1 MQAEEPGQSKELRRH
16 LEPQPVAWW
25 VMVLCSLA
33 VGVIAGLGAVVFR
46 AMIGGFHNLLF
57 LGQWSFDYDANVH
70 TPPSP
75 WGAWIILV
83 PVLGAIGVAFLVK
96 TFAPEAKGHGVPEV
110 MDAIYHQDGRI
121 RPIVALIKSLA
132 SALSIGSGGS
142 VGREG
147 PIIQVGAAFGSTLGQ
162 VITMPVR
169 QRALLIA
176 AGAGG
181 GIAATFNTPIGGI
194 VFAVELM
201 LPFATPL
208 SLLGVALSCVTATY
222 IGRAFFGVLPSFNVP
237 SLSLIVPSLPLIE
250 GSDLALPVLPWFAL
264 FGLILGVLAW
274 LLTRG
279 IYWFEDLFDA
289 MPGNYYTRHMSG
301 MLLVGLVMYGF
312 MALSQRY
319 FDQPNHYY
327 VQGVGYATI
336 MDILRGDLTA
346 SGFLLL
352 LVVAKLLV
360 TCLTLGSGASGGVFS
375 PAMFLGAA
383 LGGCFGSTLLH
394 VLPDLPM
401 TPAHFAYAGMAGMV
415 GGTTGA
421 VLTGTIMIFEMTRD
435 YTVILPVILTVV
447 LACAVRN
454 WLSPATIY
462 TLKLLRRG
470 EIVPQGLQARMEE
483 GNARHVMTA
492 DFLVLPQ
499 EQASNPDIVRQ
510 VLLRGQ
516 VVVVTGQ
523 DDRILSVFDERPRL
537 ESPDGRLAPMAICHV
552 VVDPDTP
559 FNVVLRAVDQAGAR
573 CALVTRTAAA
583 GTQEVLGVITE
594 RDIARLAYA
603 TARLTD

>member
-1 MQAEEPGQSKELRRH
+1 METEQLKQPGRRPREPGLA
-16 LEPQPVAWW
+16 AWW
-25 VMVLCSLA
+25 VMVLCALA
-33 VGVIAGLGAVVFR
+33 VGVIAGFGAVVFR

-75 WGAWIILV
+75 WGAWVILV
-83 PVLGAIGVAFLVK
+83 PVLGAIGVAFLVQ

-110 MDAIYHQDGRI
+110 MAAIYHHDGRI

-162 VITMPVR
+162 LVAMPAR

-201 LPFATPL
+201 LPFATAP
-208 SLLGVALSCVTATY
+208 SLLVVALSCVTATY
-222 IGRAFFGVLPSFNVP
+222 IGRAFFGTLPSFNVP
-237 SLSLIVPSLPLIE
+237 SLALLAGPN
-250 GSDLALPVLPWFAL
+250 LALSVLPWFAV
-264 FGLILGVLAW
+264 FGLLLGVLAW

-289 MPGNYYTRHMSG
+289 MPGNYYTRHISG

-312 MALSQRY
+312 MTLSENY
-319 FDQPNHYY
+319 FGQPNHYY
-327 VQGVGYATI
+327 IQGVGYATI
-336 MDILRGDLTA
+336 LDILRGDLTA
-346 SGFLLL
+346 WGFLLL
-352 LVVAKLLV
+352 LVVIKLSM

-375 PAMFLGAA
+375 PAMFLGAG
-383 LGGCFGSTLLH
+383 LGGCFGSVLLH
-394 VLPDLPM
+394 VVPDLPM

-421 VLTGTIMIFEMTRD
+421 VITGTIMIFEMTRD
-435 YTVILPVILTVV
+435 YTVILPVILTVA

-454 WLSPATIY
+454 WLSPSTIY

-470 EIVPQGLQARMEE
+470 EIVPQGLQARMSERKS
-483 GNARHVMTA
+483 RHLMSV
-492 DFLVLPQ
+492 DFLLLSQ
-499 EQASNPDIVRQ
+499 EQTGKPDIVRQ
-510 VLLRGQ
+510 ALLQ
-516 VVVVTGQ
+516 SKVVVLTGP
-523 DDRILSVFDERPRL
+523 DRQILGVIDQRSLL
-537 ESPDGRLAPMAICHV
+537 ESPDGRAAPATGCHIL
-552 VVDPDTP
+552 VDPEAP
-559 FNVVLRAVDQAGAR
+559 LPAVLRALDEAGAQV
-573 CALVTRTAAA
+573 ALVLPNAA
-583 GTQEVLGVITE
+583 GGSQEVMGVITE
-594 RDIARLAYA
+594 RDVARLAYR
-603 TARLTD
+603 TARMTD

>member
-1 MQAEEPGQSKELRRH
+1 MG
-16 LEPQPVAWW
+16 
-25 VMVLCSLA
+25 LCALA
-33 VGVIAGLGAVVFR
+33 VGVIAGFGAVVFR

-57 LGQWSFDYDANVH
+57 LGLWSFDYDANVH
-70 TPPSP
+70 TPSSP

-110 MDAIYHQDGRI
+110 MDAIYHKDGRI
-121 RPIVALIKSLA
+121 RPVVAVIKSLA

-147 PIIQVGAAFGSTLGQ
+147 PIVQVGAAFGSTLGQ
-162 VITMPVR
+162 LVAMPAR

-176 AGAGG
+176 AGGGG

-208 SLLGVALSCVTATY
+208 SLLWVGLSCVTATY
-222 IGRAFFGVLPSFNVP
+222 IGRVFFGVLPSFNVP
-237 SLSLIVPSLPLIE
+237 SFPLIE
-250 GSDLALPVLPWFAL
+250 VSGLALPVLPWFAL
-264 FGLILGVLAW
+264 LGLILGVLAW

-289 MPGNYYTRHMSG
+289 MPGNYYTRHISG

-312 MALSQRY
+312 MAFSERY
-319 FDQPNHYY
+319 FGQPNHYY

-336 MDILRGDLTA
+336 MDILRGELTA
-346 SGFLLL
+346 SDFLLL
-352 LVVAKLLV
+352 LVVAKLLA

-375 PAMFLGAA
+375 PSMFLGAA

-454 WLSPATIY
+454 WLSPSTIY
-462 TLKLLRRG
+462 TLKLRRRG
-470 EIVPQGLQARMEE
+470 GIVPQGLQARMGERKS
-483 GNARHVMTA
+483 RHVMTA
-492 DFLVLPQ
+492 DFLLLPQ
-499 EQASNPDIVRQ
+499 EQASKPDIVRQ
-510 VLLRGQ
+510 ALLRER
-516 VVVVTGQ
+516 VVVVTGP
-523 DDRILSVFDERPRL
+523 DDRILGVFDERSRL
-537 ESPDGRLAPMAICHV
+537 DSPDGQLPPPACCYV
-552 VVDPDTP
+552 VVDPEAP
-559 FNVVLRAVDQAGAR
+559 LNAVLRAIDQAGAR
-573 CALVTRTAAA
+573 LALVTRTAPAE
-583 GTQEVLGVITE
+583 TQEVLGVITE

>member
-1 MQAEEPGQSKELRRH
+1 MG
-16 LEPQPVAWW
+16 
-25 VMVLCSLA
+25 LCALA
-33 VGVIAGLGAVVFR
+33 VGVIAGFGAVVFR

-57 LGQWSFDYDANVH
+57 LGLWSFDYEANVH

-75 WGAWIILV
+75 WGTWIILV
-83 PVLGAIGVAFLVK
+83 PALGAIGVAFLVT

-110 MDAIYHQDGRI
+110 MDAIYRKDGRI
-121 RPIVALIKSLA
+121 RPIVAVIKSLA

-147 PIIQVGAAFGSTLGQ
+147 PIIQVGAAFGSTIGQ
-162 VITMPVR
+162 LVAMPAR

-176 AGAGG
+176 AGAGA

-201 LPFATPL
+201 LPFVTSL
-208 SLLGVALSCVTATY
+208 SLLWVGLSCVTATY
-222 IGRAFFGVLPSFNVP
+222 IGRMFFGAVPSFNVP
-237 SLSLIVPSLPLIE
+237 SLLLIVPSLPLTE

-264 FGLILGVLAW
+264 LGIILGVLAW

-289 MPGNYYTRHMSG
+289 LPGNYYTRHISG
-301 MLLVGLVMYGF
+301 MLLVGLIMYGF
-312 MALSQRY
+312 MAFSERY
-319 FDQPNHYY
+319 FGQPNHYY

-336 MDILRGDLTA
+336 MDILRGELTA
-346 SGFLLL
+346 PGFLLL

-375 PAMFLGAA
+375 PSMFLGAA
-383 LGGCFGSTLLH
+383 LGGCFGSALLH

-454 WLSPATIY
+454 WLSPSTIY

-470 EIVPQGLQARMEE
+470 EIVPQGLQARLGEVKS
-483 GNARHVMTA
+483 RHLMTG
-492 DFLVLPQ
+492 DFLLLPQ
-499 EQASNPDIVRQ
+499 GQASNPDIVREA
-510 VLLRGQ
+510 LLREH
-516 VVVVTGQ
+516 VVVVTGL
-523 DDRILSVFDERPRL
+523 DDRILGVFDERSRL
-537 ESPDGRLAPMAICHV
+537 DYPCGQFPPPGCCHV
-552 VVDPDTP
+552 VVDPEAP
-559 FNVVLRAVDQAGAR
+559 LNAVLRAIDQAGAR
-573 CALVTRTAAA
+573 VALVTRISPA
-583 GTQEVLGVITE
+583 EIPKVLGVITE

>member
-1 MQAEEPGQSKELRRH
+1 MQAEAPGQLKEPRGPHEPG
-16 LEPQPVAWW
+16 PAAWW
-25 VMVLCSLA
+25 TMGLCALA
-33 VGVIAGLGAVVFR
+33 VGLIAGFGAVVFR

-57 LGQWSFDYDANVH
+57 LGLWSFDYEANVH

-75 WGAWIILV
+75 WGTWIILV
-83 PVLGAIGVAFLVK
+83 PALGAIGVAFLVT

-110 MDAIYHQDGRI
+110 MDAIYRKDGRI
-121 RPIVALIKSLA
+121 RPIVAVIKSLA

-147 PIIQVGAAFGSTLGQ
+147 PIIQVGAAFGSTIGQ
-162 VITMPVR
+162 LVAMPAR

-176 AGAGG
+176 AGAGA

-201 LPFATPL
+201 LPFVTSL
-208 SLLGVALSCVTATY
+208 SLLWVGLSCVTATY
-222 IGRAFFGVLPSFNVP
+222 IGRMYFGVMPSFNVP
-237 SLSLIVPSLPLIE
+237 SLLLVVPSLSLGE
-250 GSDLALPVLPWFAL
+250 GSDLALQVLPWFAL
-264 FGLILGVLAW
+264 LGVILGVLAW

-289 MPGNYYTRHMSG
+289 LPGNYYTRHISG
-301 MLLVGLVMYGF
+301 MLLVGLIMYGF
-312 MALSQRY
+312 MAFSERY
-319 FDQPNHYY
+319 FGQPNHYY

-336 MDILRGDLTA
+336 MDILRGELTA
-346 SGFLLL
+346 PDFLLL

-375 PAMFLGAA
+375 PSMFLGAA

-454 WLSPATIY
+454 WLSPSTIY

-470 EIVPQGLQARMEE
+470 EIVPQGLQARLGEVKS
-483 GNARHVMTA
+483 RHLMTG
-492 DFLVLPQ
+492 DFLLLPQ
-499 EQASNPDIVRQ
+499 GQASNPDIVREA
-510 VLLRGQ
+510 LLREH
-516 VVVVTGQ
+516 VVVVTGLG
-523 DDRILSVFDERPRL
+523 DRILGVFDERSRL
-537 ESPDGRLAPMAICHV
+537 DYPGGQFPPPGCCHV

-559 FNVVLRAVDQAGAR
+559 LNALLRAIDQAGAR
-573 CALVTRTAAA
+573 VALVARISPA
-583 GTQEVLGVITE
+583 EIPKVLGVITE

>member
-1 MQAEEPGQSKELRRH
+1 MQAVLPGQSKEPRCSF
-16 LEPQPVAWW
+16 EPAPAAWW
-25 VMVLCSLA
+25 TMGLCALA
-33 VGVIAGLGAVVFR
+33 VGVIAGFGAVVFR

-57 LGQWSFDYDANVH
+57 LGLWSFDYEANVH

-75 WGAWIILV
+75 WGTWIILV
-83 PVLGAIGVAFLVK
+83 PALGAIGVAFLVT

-110 MDAIYHQDGRI
+110 MDAIFRKDGRI
-121 RPIVALIKSLA
+121 RPIVAVIKSLA

-147 PIIQVGAAFGSTLGQ
+147 PIIQVGAAFGSTVGQ
-162 VITMPVR
+162 LVAMPAR

-176 AGAGG
+176 AGAGA

-194 VFAVELM
+194 IFAVELM
-201 LPFATPL
+201 LPFVTSL
-208 SLLGVALSCVTATY
+208 SLLWVGLSCVTATY
-222 IGRAFFGVLPSFNVP
+222 IGRMYFGVMPSFNVP
-237 SLSLIVPSLPLIE
+237 SLLLVVPSLSLGE
-250 GSDLALPVLPWFAL
+250 GSDLALQVLPWFAL
-264 FGLILGVLAW
+264 LGVILGVLAW

-289 MPGNYYTRHMSG
+289 LPGNYYTRHISG
-301 MLLVGLVMYGF
+301 MLLVGLIMYGF
-312 MALSQRY
+312 MAFSERY
-319 FDQPNHYY
+319 FGQPNHYY

-336 MDILRGDLTA
+336 MDILRGELTA
-346 SGFLLL
+346 PDFLLL

-375 PAMFLGAA
+375 PSMFLGAA

-447 LACAVRN
+447 LASAVRN
-454 WLSPATIY
+454 WLSPSTIY

-470 EIVPQGLQARMEE
+470 ETVPQGLQARLGEVKS
-483 GNARHVMTA
+483 RHLMTG
-492 DFLVLPQ
+492 DFLLLPQ
-499 EQASNPDIVRQ
+499 GQISNPDIVREA
-510 VLLRGQ
+510 LLREH
-516 VVVVTGQ
+516 VVVVTGL
-523 DDRILSVFDERPRL
+523 DDRILGVFDERSRL
-537 ESPDGRLAPMAICHV
+537 DYPGGQFPPPERCHV

-559 FNVVLRAVDQAGAR
+559 LNALLRAIDQAGAR
-573 CALVTRTAAA
+573 VALVARISPA
-583 GTQEVLGVITE
+583 EIPKVLGVITE